1 MESLGKKARET
12 VAAEGKV
19 DELIQDLN
27 AAYADEWIA
36 VYYYTV
42 ASQLVEGRTAPL
54 VANALKELAK
64 DELEHVQEL
73 GERILELGGTPVS
86 QLAALQKQ
94 ANCPKVALPKDERDL
109 DGFINGV
116 IEAERCAIGVYS
128 KLLKKLGGA
137 FKDPVTFN
145 LVRHILAEEEAH
157 EEEFENLL

>member
-1 MESLGKKARET
+1 MGKKARE
-12 VAAEGKV
+12 VAAAEAEV
-19 DELIQDLN
+19 DELIRDLN

-42 ASQLVEGRTAPL
+42 ASQLVEGRTSPI
-54 VANALKELAK
+54 VAEALKKLAK
-64 DELEHVQEL
+64 DELEHVAEL
-73 GERILELGGTPVS
+73 GERILELGGRPVS

-94 ANCPKVALPKDERDL
+94 ANCPQVALPKDQKDL

-116 IEAERCAIGVYS
+116 IEAERCAIEVYS

-145 LVRHILAEEEAH
+145 LIRHILSEEEAH